1 MNVIAVKSSD
11 LRIKSSGSRM
21 HAAEIGT
28 ETKINRSDGLW
39 PGVQLSVGLG
49 QGLTAWQQVLL

>member
-1 MNVIAVKSSD
+1 MNIIAVKSSD

-28 ETKINRSDGLW
+28 ETKINSYVGLW

-49 QGLTAWQQVLL
+49 QGPTAWQQVLL